1 MHTRIRTESSGLK
14 EHLFKKNLVDDPY
27 CICKQIESSEH
38 FLLYCPLYRLIRQN
52 MINNISYQA
61 TTQNLLFGNPLLSDI
76 ENKQNFIIIQ
86 DFIVKSKRFA

>member
-1 MHTRIRTESSGLK
+1 
-14 EHLFKKNLVDDPY
+14 
-27 CICKQIESSEH
+27 
-38 FLLYCPLYRLIRQN
+38 